1 MTIPLAQPVPQAA
14 APGSKSDALPVPPY
28 LFPSRLTRKTTTT
41 TTTMRAKRME
51 MGLHLLNPVYGTK
64 KKKKKKKKPKKKKTG
79 ENGSSQQSAPPRVPV
94 SKLYPKGNY
103 PSGEES
109 AYEGDNSYR
118 TSSEEN
124 RELERLAAQEDPESP
139 ENYNSIRRAAE
150 VHRQVRKYVQNTIR
164 PGMTMTE
171 IAEMVEDGTRA
182 LVEVDGLQ
190 RGIGFPTGLSLNH
203 CAAHY
208 TPNAGDNIV
217 LSADDV
223 LKVDFGVQVGGR
235 IVDSA
240 FTMTFNNKYD
250 KLLEAVRAAT
260 NTGVREAGI
269 DARLCDIGASIQETM
284 ESYEVEVDGKVHKIK
299 AIRNLTGHN
308 ILPYHIHGGK
318 SVPIVADS
326 DETAIMEE
334 GDHFAVETFGST
346 GRGYV
351 LDDGE
356 CSHYAKSPDV
366 NKPIRLARA
375 KTLLNTIN
383 KNFDTLPFCKRY
395 LDRLGETRYY
405 AALDN
410 LVNLGIVQAYPPLS
424 DIQGCMTAQYE
435 HTIIL
440 RPTCKEVVS
449 RGDDY

>member
-1 MTIPLAQPVPQAA
+1 MTIPV
-14 APGSKSDALPVPPY
+14 VPPSD
-28 LFPSRLTRKTTTT
+28 LKDAPADSDVLPPPPKLDAEEEEEDEEEEGDVASPTD
-41 TTTMRAKRME
+41 E
-51 MGLHLLNPVYGTK
+51 NK
-64 KKKKKKKKPKKKKTG
+64 KKKKKKKKSKKKKNNA
-79 ENGSSQQSAPPRVPV
+79 ENGAITQSSPPRVPV
-94 SKLYPKGNY
+94 SQLFRDGNY
-103 PSGEES
+103 PRGEEVN
-109 AYEGDNSYR
+109 YEGENSYR
-118 TSSEEN
+118 TTSEEK
-124 RELERLAAQEDPESP
+124 RHLEQLSAQEDAESP

-150 VHRQVRKYVQNTIR
+150 VHRQVRRYVR
-164 PGMTMTE
+164 EAVKPGMTMTQ
-171 IAEMVEDGTRA
+171 IAEMVEDATRA

-190 RGIGFPTGLSLNH
+190 RGIGFPTGVSLNH

-223 LKVDFGVQVGGR
+223 LKIDFGVQVGGR

-240 FTMTFNNKYD
+240 FTMTFNHKYD

-284 ESYEVEVDGKVHKIK
+284 ESYEVEVDGQIHKVKS
-299 AIRNLTGHN
+299 IRNLTGHN

-318 SVPIVADS
+318 SVPIVANS
-326 DETAIMEE
+326 DETEIMEE

-351 LDDGE
+351 MDDGE
-356 CSHYAKSPDV
+356 CSHYAKTPDV

>member
-1 MTIPLAQPVPQAA
+1 
-14 APGSKSDALPVPPY
+14 
-28 LFPSRLTRKTTTT
+28 
-41 TTTMRAKRME
+41 
-51 MGLHLLNPVYGTK
+51 
-64 KKKKKKKKPKKKKTG
+64 
-79 ENGSSQQSAPPRVPV
+79 
-94 SKLYPKGNY
+94 
-103 PSGEES
+103 
-109 AYEGDNSYR
+109 
-118 TSSEEN
+118 
-124 RELERLAAQEDPESP
+124 
-139 ENYNSIRRAAE
+139 
-150 VHRQVRKYVQNTIR
+150 
-164 PGMTMTE
+164 
-171 IAEMVEDGTRA
+171 
-182 LVEVDGLQ
+182 
-190 RGIGFPTGLSLNH
+190 
-203 CAAHY
+203 
-208 TPNAGDNIV
+208 
-217 LSADDV
+217 
-223 LKVDFGVQVGGR
+223 
-235 IVDSA
+235 
-240 FTMTFNNKYD
+240 
-250 KLLEAVRAAT
+250 
-260 NTGVREAGI
+260 
-269 DARLCDIGASIQETM
+269 M
-284 ESYEVEVDGKVHKIK
+284 ESYEVEVDGKVHKVK

-318 SVPIVADS
+318 SVPIVANS

-351 LDDGE
+351 MDDGE
-356 CSHYAKSPDV
+356 CSHYAKTPDV

-383 KNFDTLPFCKRY
+383 KHFDTLPFCKRY

>member
-1 MTIPLAQPVPQAA
+1 MTIPVSQP
-14 APGSKSDALPVPPY
+14 ALPAVPGTQPD
-28 LFPSRLTRKTTTT
+28 
-41 TTTMRAKRME
+41 
-51 MGLHLLNPVYGTK
+51 LLP
-64 KKKKKKKKPKKKKTG
+64 
-79 ENGSSQQSAPPRVPV
+79 SAPPRVPV
-94 SKLYPKGNY
+94 SKLFPKGNY
-103 PSGEES
+103 PCGEES
-109 AYEGDNSYR
+109 EYVGENSYR
-118 TSSEEN
+118 TTSAEK
-124 RELERLAAQEDPESP
+124 RELERLAAQEDEESP
-139 ENYNSIRRAAE
+139 ENYSAIRRAAE
-150 VHRQVRKYVQNTIR
+150 VHRQVRRYVRQTVR
-164 PGMTMTE
+164 PGMTMTQ

-182 LVEVDGLQ
+182 LVEADGLQ
-190 RGIGFPTGLSLNH
+190 RGIGFPTGVSLNH

-208 TPNAGDNIV
+208 TPNAGDSIV
-217 LSADDV
+217 LAADDV

-240 FTMTFNNKYD
+240 FTMTFNDKYD

-284 ESYEVEVDGKVHKIK
+284 EAYEVEVDGKVHKVK

-318 SVPIVADS
+318 SVPIVANS

-351 LDDGE
+351 MDDGE
-356 CSHYAKSPDV
+356 CSHYAKAPDV

-395 LDRLGETRYY
+395 LDRLGESRYY